1 MPRTKQKRAAA
12 KSQFLIKINGVDFLF
27 SACEGG
33 NLKRETGTYVDPTTR
48 TKVSIV
54 STKEISNLILKAPYE
69 PENLAAVM
77 TLAQSLITGATEET
91 NITSQMIKDD
101 ANQTPI
107 GSPRG
112 WKGCQLIEERYPDM
126 DLEST
131 DVAMYELEFTV
142 DAIDETRAAA

>member
-1 MPRTKQKRAAA
+1 MPRQKLKRAAA

-33 NLKRETGTYVDPTTR
+33 NLKRETGKYVDPSTR

-54 STKEISNLILKAPYE
+54 STKEISNLVLKAPYE
-69 PENLAAVM
+69 PENLSGVM
-77 TLAQSLITGATEET
+77 ALAQQLLTGATEDT

-142 DAIDETRAAA
+142 DAIDEVRAAA

>member
-1 MPRTKQKRAAA
+1 MPRQKLKRAAA
-12 KSQFLIKINGVDFLF
+12 KSQFLIKMNGIDFLF

-33 NLKRETGTYVDPTTR
+33 NLKRETGKYVDPSTR

-54 STKEISNLILKAPYE
+54 STREISNLVLKAPYE
-69 PENLAAVM
+69 PENLSAVM
-77 TLAQSLITGATEET
+77 SLVQQLLTGSVEDT
-91 NITSQMIKDD
+91 NITSQQIKDD

-131 DVAMYELEFTV
+131 DAAMYELEFTV

>member
-1 MPRTKQKRAAA
+1 MPRQKLKRAAA

-33 NLKRETGTYVDPTTR
+33 NMKRETGTYVDPTTR

-54 STKEISNLILKAPYE
+54 GTKEITNLVLKAPYE
-69 PENLAAVM
+69 PENLTAVM
-77 TLAQSLITGATEET
+77 ALAQQLLTGSTEDAE
-91 NITSQMIKDD
+91 IMSQMIMDD
-101 ANQTPI
+101 SNQTPV

-126 DLEST
+126 DIEST
-131 DVAMYELEFTV
+131 EVAMYELEFTV
-142 DAIDETRAAA
+142 DAIDETRVAA

>member
-12 KSQFLIKINGVDFLF
+12 KSQALIKINGVDFLF
-27 SACEGG
+27 SSCEGG
-33 NLKRETGTYVDPTTR
+33 NLKRETGKYTDPTTR

-54 STKEISNLILKAPYE
+54 STKEIGNLVLKAPYE
-69 PENLAAVM
+69 PENLAAVK
-77 TLAQSLITGATEET
+77 TLAQSLLTGATEEAS
-91 NITSQMIKDD
+91 ITLQVIKDD

-142 DAIDETRAAA
+142 DAIDETLAAA